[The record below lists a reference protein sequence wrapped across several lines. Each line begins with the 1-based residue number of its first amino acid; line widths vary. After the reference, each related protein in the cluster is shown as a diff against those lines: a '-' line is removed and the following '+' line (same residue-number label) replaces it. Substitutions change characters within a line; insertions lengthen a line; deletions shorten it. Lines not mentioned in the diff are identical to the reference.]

1 VAGKNLVLRQ
11 ALQSIEFRMDEK
23 GVKLHSEA
31 SISFDCSVA
40 PQVRPRLLVLDPP
53 FALVMKRKGA
63 PQPYFVVWF
72 ANADLL
78 GGE

>member
-1 VAGKNLVLRQ
+1 MQVVFFYLSDKL
-11 ALQSIEFRMDEK
+11 LQS
-23 GVKLHSEA
+23 A
-31 SISFDCSVA
+31 A
-40 PQVRPRLLVLDPP
+40 PQVQPRLLVLDPP

-63 PQPYFVVWF
+63 PKPYFVAWF

>member
-1 VAGKNLVLRQ
+1 
-11 ALQSIEFRMDEK
+11 
-23 GVKLHSEA
+23 
-31 SISFDCSVA
+31 
-40 PQVRPRLLVLDPP
+40 VRPRLLVLDPP